1 MSTVRFLLGVVAT
14 EDLELIQL
22 DVKTDFLH
30 GNLKEEIYM
39 EQLKGFVGACQEKRR
54 DAECDAVIPHGHLLR
69 SDLVRSGW
77 QVSASTS
84 GCTWTAGNGWES

>member
-39 EQLKGFVGACQEKRR
+39 EQLKGFVGACQEN
-54 DAECDAVIPHGHLLR
+54 
-69 SDLVRSGW
+69 LV
-77 QVSASTS
+77 
-84 GCTWTAGNGWES
+84 C